1 MKLFFVGFEGVFT
14 GFNIQ
19 ERSWTTAPQKLFKVF
34 FIFPGRLFAS
44 IAQEFEPTFNDT
56 PAVVCAITSCKA
68 YSCEV
73 ITAVYCS
80 CAKEGGQSWVKNLVW
95 KISDSF
101 QILVE
106 DLGWKPWIGKEIF
119 RFWER
124 FSSTSGRRTTQNP
137 ETLRN
142 ARSYPRFFRIQK
154 LDPTRSEFT

>member
-1 MKLFFVGFEGVFT
+1 MEKQNAKTQISDVNAKMRKSDRCDAIELPNSANAMRMRKRIRIT
-14 GFNIQ
+14 
-19 ERSWTTAPQKLFKVF
+19 S
-34 FIFPGRLFAS
+34 PGRWTIL
-44 IAQEFEPTFNDT
+44 
-56 PAVVCAITSCKA
+56 
-68 YSCEV
+68 
-73 ITAVYCS
+73 
-80 CAKEGGQSWVKNLVW
+80 GKNLVW

-119 RFWER
+119 RIWGR

-137 ETLRN
+137 ETLWN